1 MACILQEFAAFVQS
15 RRPAGAAPMAGMTRL
30 TGFRIPTGRGNEAFG
45 PDAPGEATMI
55 RKKPDRGEAESV
67 PRELRPIDLPKPA
80 PKPGKSMVRALQLR
94 RTTREISDKPLPLRT
109 LSELLWAACGV
120 NRQTGP
126 FGIPGRTA
134 ASASN
139 SQEIDVYV
147 ALREGTYLYDP
158 FRNRLV
164 PAVAGDLRR
173 FAIGRGQGGAG
184 AAAPVRLIYVA
195 DLDKLAHTSGYRE
208 PGLRDPDV
216 QRSYYYVDTG
226 LIAANVYL
234 FAASVG
240 LAAWFHNCDRSGL
253 SAKLGLRVDQ
263 HVLFGQTVGYPMKT

>member
-1 MACILQEFAAFVQS
+1 MVDRKPAS
-15 RRPAGAAPMAGMTRL
+15 RAMEPSSGAPL
-30 TGFRIPTGRGNEAFG
+30 LIE
-45 PDAPGEATMI
+45 
-55 RKKPDRGEAESV
+55 
-67 PRELRPIDLPKPA
+67 LPKPA
-80 PKPGKSMVRALQLR
+80 PGSDRSIARALRLR
-94 RTTREISDKPLPLRT
+94 KTTREIDDRGLPLQL
-109 LSELLWAACGV
+109 LSDLLWAACGV
-120 NRQTGP
+120 NRRKGP

-147 ALREGTYLYDP
+147 ALEAGTYLFDP
-158 FRNRLV
+158 FRNWLV
-164 PAVAGDLRR
+164 LAAEGDLRR
-173 FAIGRGQGGAG
+173 LAIGRGQDGAG
-184 AAAPVRLIYVA
+184 AQAPVRLVYVA
-195 DLDKLAHTSGYRE
+195 DIDRLANTAGYQE

-253 SAKLGLRVDQ
+253 AARLALRADQ
-263 HVLFGQTVGYPMKT
+263 RVLFGQSVGYPARKRRREPA